1 MCFQYLLQKMSKEGI
16 SSRAKRQ
23 GLEPGD
29 SFQALKS
36 SGISSSGFLNYLV
49 SALPFSFQYLFFA
62 MGISLT
68 VSLFL

>member
-29 SFQALKS
+29 SFQALKP
-36 SGISSSGFLNYLV
+36 SGISSSGFLNCLV
-49 SALPFSFQYLFFA
+49 SALPFSFRFLFFT
-62 MGISLT
+62 MWISLI
-68 VSLFL
+68 VSLGL